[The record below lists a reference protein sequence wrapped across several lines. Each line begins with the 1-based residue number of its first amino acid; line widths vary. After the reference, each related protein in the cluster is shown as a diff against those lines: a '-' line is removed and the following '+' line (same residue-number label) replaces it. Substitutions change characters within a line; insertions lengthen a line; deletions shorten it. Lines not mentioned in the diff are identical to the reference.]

1 MKLVRPL
8 AALLLAFVCLSL
20 PAQAERRVALV
31 IGNGEYAHAPKLKN
45 PRVDAEA
52 VAGMLEALDFQVI
65 KGINVGRDALTDHI
79 NRFAQ
84 EAFGADVALFYY
96 AGHAFQLEGRNLLV
110 PIDASI
116 RNEFEAKQRTVEID
130 SILQYTMDSAKV
142 KLVLLD
148 GCRDNPFAEQLVSKT
163 RNVVLASGL
172 AEMKSAKGTLIAFA
186 TSPGKT
192 ALDGEEGKNS
202 PFTRALLTH
211 LPTPGLEIGLALK
224 RVRAQVVDETR
235 ERQLP
240 WDHNSMTGEF
250 FMRPGDAAAPP
261 QAAAA
266 GDGKGS
272 GGFDER
278 ALELAFWN
286 SAEKSGSIDDYRA
299 YLARYPVGTYSTLA
313 RNRVAALS
321 QPGGVAAAAPP
332 AGVAPATGDIRTA
345 EATKATQ
352 DALGLTPE
360 DWKQVQ
366 LRLVKHGTRSIDG
379 TSGDA
384 TRSSL
389 KSWQAAHSYPV
400 TGYLNRLQY
409 EELLREAPSSSAP
422 VATTSSPSRSAQPQQ
437 QQPRQRSNDGESRG
451 SGDRAAENAGKQMIE
466 YMLRK
471 KFGF

>member
-1 MKLVRPL
+1 VKFLRPL
-8 AALLLAFVCLSL
+8 VALLLASLCLTL
-20 PAQAERRVALV
+20 PAQAERRIALV
-31 IGNGEYAHAPKLKN
+31 IGNGEYAYAPKLKN

-52 VAGMLEALDFQVI
+52 MHGMLQVLDFQVI
-65 KGINVGRDALTDHI
+65 KGINVGRDALTELI

-84 EAFGADVALFYY
+84 DAVGADVALFYY

-116 RNEFEAKQRTVEID
+116 KNEFEAKQRTVEID
-130 SILQYTMDSAKV
+130 SVLQYTMDSAKV

-148 GCRDNPFAEQLVSKT
+148 GCRDNPFTEQMVSKT
-163 RNVVLASGL
+163 RSVVLAPGL
-172 AEMKSAKGTLIAFA
+172 AEMKSARGTLIAFA

-235 ERQLP
+235 DRQLP

-250 FMRPGDAAAPP
+250 FMRPVAAAP
-261 QAAAA
+261 QGTAA
-266 GDGKGS
+266 GEANGAS
-272 GGFDER
+272 GFDER
-278 ALELAFWN
+278 ALELAFWT
-286 SAEKSGSIDDYRA
+286 SAEKSGSVDDYRA
-299 YLARYPVGTYSTLA
+299 YLARYPAGTYATLA

-321 QPGGVAAAAPP
+321 QPGGGAAAAVPP
-332 AGVAPATGDIRTA
+332 SGIAPATGDIKTA

-352 DALGLTPE
+352 DALGLTTE

-366 LRLVKHGTRSIDG
+366 VRLVKHGTRSIDG

-384 TRSSL
+384 TRSGL
-389 KSWQAAHSYPV
+389 KSWQAGRGYPV

-409 EELLREAPSSSAP
+409 EELLRETPSP
-422 VATTSSPSRSAQPQQ
+422 TPLATTSSASRSTQSQQQ
-437 QQPRQRSNDGESRG
+437 QQPRQRNSDTDNRG
-451 SGDRAAENAGKQMIE
+451 PGDRAAENAGKQMIE

>member
-1 MKLVRPL
+1 VKFLRPL
-8 AALLLAFVCLSL
+8 VALLLAILCLAL
-20 PAQAERRVALV
+20 PAQAERRIALV
-31 IGNGEYAHAPKLKN
+31 IGNGEYAYAPKLKN

-52 VAGMLEALDFQVI
+52 MQGMLEALDFQVI
-65 KGINVGRDALTDHI
+65 KGTNVGRDALTELI

-84 EAFGADVALFYY
+84 EAVGADVALFYY

-116 RNEFEAKQRTVEID
+116 KNEFEAKQRTVEID
-130 SILQYTMDSAKV
+130 SVLQYTMDSAKV

-148 GCRDNPFAEQLVSKT
+148 GCRDNPFAEQMVSKT
-163 RNVVLASGL
+163 RSVVLAPGL
-172 AEMKSAKGTLIAFA
+172 AEMKSARGTLIAFA

-235 ERQLP
+235 DRQLP

-250 FMRPGDAAAPP
+250 FMRPAAAAPQDTAP
-261 QAAAA
+261 GEARGA
-266 GDGKGS
+266 S
-272 GGFDER
+272 GFDER
-278 ALELAFWN
+278 ALELAFWT
-286 SAEKSGSIDDYRA
+286 SAEKSGGIDDYRA
-299 YLARYPVGTYSTLA
+299 YLARYPAGTYATLA

-321 QPGGVAAAAPP
+321 QPGGGAAAAVPP
-332 AGVAPATGDIRTA
+332 SGIAPAIGDIKTA

-352 DALGLTPE
+352 DALGLTAE

-384 TRSSL
+384 TRSGL
-389 KSWQAAHSYPV
+389 KSWQAGRGYPV
-400 TGYLNRLQY
+400 SGYLNRLQY
-409 EELLREAPSSSAP
+409 EELLRETPSP
-422 VATTSSPSRSAQPQQ
+422 TPPTTSASRSTQPQLQQQ
-437 QQPRQRSNDGESRG
+437 QQPRQRNSDTDNRG
-451 SGDRAAENAGKQMIE
+451 PGDKAAENAGKQMIE